1 MHGYSSLTR
10 HAGHSP
16 SATSK
21 APILDLMIVVTGSTG
36 RVGGLVAQRL
46 AQEGHLMRLL
56 GRDPPR
62 APPLQGVE
70 VEVADYGNPPPL
82 AKGLQDGERGFMV
95 SLWIGRGTRL
105 DLHRSLIHPAA
116 K

>member
-36 RVGGLVAQRL
+36 RVGGLGAQRL

-56 GRDPPR
+56 VRDPHR
-62 APPLQGVE
+62 APRLQGVE
-70 VEVADYGNPPPL
+70 GEVAAYGNPEAL
-82 AKGLQDGERGFMV
+82 AKGLRKGDSAFMGSLRIGGENP
-95 SLWIGRGTRL
+95 L
-105 DLHRSLIHPAA
+105 DPHRCLIS
-116 K
+116 